1 MYANHMW
8 GFGSL
13 WMLLVGV
20 IVVVPFWKICTKA
33 GFPGVLSLLVLI
45 PLVNVV
51 FLYVLAF
58 ADWRPTGGQ

>member
-1 MYANHMW
+1 MNHTW

-13 WMLLVGV
+13 WMIVVGA

-33 GFPGVLSLLVLI
+33 GFPGALSLLVLI

-58 ADWRPTGGQ
+58 ADWPTTGASR